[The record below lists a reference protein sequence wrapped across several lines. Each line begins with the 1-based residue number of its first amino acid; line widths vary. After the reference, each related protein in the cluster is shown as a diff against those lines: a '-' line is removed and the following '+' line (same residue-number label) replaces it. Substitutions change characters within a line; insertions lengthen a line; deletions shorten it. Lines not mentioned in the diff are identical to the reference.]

1 MTKLFFPLSKI
12 ASEPQASF
20 AYISQL
26 HRCPFHQPKLISH
39 SARLGFLKLYVFLCH
54 RELYNFANLIY
65 SRHISTSR
73 LSIMSVIS
81 LSQST
86 TLHKIIGSW
95 LQVKSSE
102 IFRVQIIKVQ
112 SQNKLEPQSRFCRP
126 IIV

>member
-26 HRCPFHQPKLISH
+26 CRCPFHQPKLISY
-39 SARLGFLKLYVFLCH
+39 SARLGFLYVFLCH
-54 RELYNFANLIY
+54 GELYNFANLIY
-65 SRHISTSR
+65 SPYISTSR

-86 TLHKIIGSW
+86 YNFTLNYRLMVTG
-95 LQVKSSE
+95 
-102 IFRVQIIKVQ
+102 
-112 SQNKLEPQSRFCRP
+112 
-126 IIV
+126 